1 MTDSAAVPLL
11 STSDVEAHHAFVDMV
26 AEVRPELFKYC
37 ARMTGSIFDG
47 EDIVQETL
55 AKAYVALGTMAE
67 APPLKPWLF
76 RIAHNAAMD
85 FLKRYER
92 KHVTLAAEPPEVAD
106 EDESSIDPE
115 LVEAALTRFVALPA
129 LQRSAIALK
138 DVLGHSLAE
147 TAATM
152 GTSISAVKAA
162 LVRARANLA
171 ASPSPQAGSPAREA
185 SAEELRNLQ
194 RYAALFNDRN
204 WEALRRLMSEES
216 QLEVVTRARRR
227 GAAAA
232 EYYTRYAEVAQPEEL
247 RAEVGWVDG
256 RPVLAMFRPA
266 SNTVPSYFVLIE
278 WNGDQVAFIRD
289 FRYVPYIADG
299 APYTRGS

>member
-11 STSDVEAHHAFVDMV
+11 TTSDVEAQQVFVDMV

-37 ARMTGSIFDG
+37 SRMTGSIFDG

-55 AKAYVALGTMAE
+55 AKAYAALGGLAA

-76 RIAHNAAMD
+76 RIAHNTAMD

-106 EDESSIDPE
+106 EDESGVDPE

-147 TAATM
+147 AAATM
-152 GTSISAVKAA
+152 DTSISAVKAA

-171 ASPSPQAGSPAREA
+171 ASPSQSTGSPARAA
-185 SAEELRNLQ
+185 SPEELRKLR

-204 WEALRRLMSEES
+204 WDALRTLMGEES
-216 QLEVVTRARRR
+216 RLEVVTRARRR

-247 RAEVGWVDG
+247 RAEVGWVDD

-266 SNTVPSYFVLIE
+266 SSSVPAYFVLIL
-278 WNGDQVAFIRD
+278 WNGDKVAFIRD

-299 APYTRGS
+299 APYTRG